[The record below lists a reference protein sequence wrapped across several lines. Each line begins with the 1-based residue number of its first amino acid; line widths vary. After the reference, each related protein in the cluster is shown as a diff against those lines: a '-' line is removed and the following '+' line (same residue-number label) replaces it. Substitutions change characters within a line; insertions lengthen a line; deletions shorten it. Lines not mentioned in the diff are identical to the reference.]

1 MSRFT
6 TAAAIRT
13 SIADG
18 SKPKVVAPRKYTGKR
33 SRLVGTAIAVTIVTA
48 SSTGCKSKS
57 PTVPAPTSL
66 QRETAESTRMAATDP
81 YTAALMFE
89 NSPYAPR
96 YQRPASNYEKF
107 AYMRA

>member
-18 SKPKVVAPRKYTGKR
+18 KTKVVAPRKYTGKR
-33 SRLVGTAIAVTIVTA
+33 SRLVGTAIAGTIVAA
-48 SSTGCKSKS
+48 SSTGCKSKP
-57 PTVPAPTSL
+57 PTVPAPTPVR
-66 QRETAESTRMAATDP
+66 RETAESTRLLATDP
-81 YTAALMFE
+81 HTAALMFE
-89 NSPYAPR
+89 ESRFYYK

-107 AYMRA
+107 AYMRT